1 MQRISHLALAF
12 VPLLIS
18 VPTHAQHRREL
29 LLRLRDDVSTAVAHA
44 SLTEKQTQNMD
55 RCQQMLLLAAQSRR
69 DHKHKLVNDRDLQ
82 HALKDL
88 EKAGK
93 DAAFRPE
100 DRQAIESDLQE
111 YRRIERNRQRPYRK
125 RRIRS

>member
-29 LLRLRDDVSTAVAHA
+29 LVRLRDDVSTAVAHS
-44 SLTEKQTQNMD
+44 SLAEKQRQNMD
-55 RCQQMLLLAAQSRR
+55 RCQQTLLLAAQSRR
-69 DHKHKLVNDRDLQ
+69 DHKLVNDRDLQ

-93 DAAFRPE
+93 DAAFRPQ
-100 DRQAIESDLQE
+100 DRQAIESDLRE
-111 YRRIERNRQRPYRK
+111 YRRVERNRQRPYRK

>member
-1 MQRISHLALAF
+1 MQRISHLALPLL
-12 VPLLIS
+12 PLLIV
-18 VPTHAQHRREL
+18 VPTHAQHRHEL

-55 RCQQMLLLAAQSRR
+55 RCQQTLLLAAQSRR
-69 DHKHKLVNDRDLQ
+69 DHKLVSDRDVQ

-93 DAAFRPE
+93 DAAFRPQ
-100 DRQAIESDLQE
+100 DRQAIESDLRE

>member
-1 MQRISHLALAF
+1 MQQISHLTLAF

-44 SLTEKQTQNMD
+44 SLTEKHTQNMD
-55 RCQQMLLLAAQSRR
+55 RCQQTLLLAAQSRR
-69 DHKHKLVNDRDLQ
+69 GQKLVNDRDLQ

-93 DAAFRPE
+93 DAAFRAQ

-111 YRRIERNRQRPYRK
+111 YRRIERNRQRPGYRK

>member
-1 MQRISHLALAF
+1 MQRIPHLALA
-12 VPLLIS
+12 VLPLLIA

-29 LLRLRDDVSTAVAHA
+29 LVRLRDDVSTAVAHA
-44 SLTEKQTQNMD
+44 RLTEKQTQNLD
-55 RCQQMLLLAAQSRR
+55 RCRQTLLLAAQSRPDSR
-69 DHKHKLVNDRDLQ
+69 LVNDRDLQ

-93 DAAFRPE
+93 DPAFRAE
-100 DRQAIESDLQE
+100 DRQAIERDLRE
-111 YRRIERNRQRPYRK
+111 YRRIERNRQRPGYRK

>member
-1 MQRISHLALAF
+1 MQRISHLALLLL
-12 VPLLIS
+12 PLLIA

-55 RCQQMLLLAAQSRR
+55 RCQQTLLLAAQSRR
-69 DHKHKLVNDRDLQ
+69 GQKVVNDRDLQ
-82 HALKDL
+82 HALKGL

-93 DAAFRPE
+93 DAAFRPQ
-100 DRQAIESDLQE
+100 DRQAIESDLRE
-111 YRRIERNRQRPYRK
+111 YRRIERNRQRPGYRK

>member
-12 VPLLIS
+12 VPLIIS

-44 SLTEKQTQNMD
+44 SLTEKHMQNMD
-55 RCQQMLLLAAQSRR
+55 RCQQTLLLAAQSRR
-69 DHKHKLVNDRDLQ
+69 NQKLVNDRDLQ

-111 YRRIERNRQRPYRK
+111 YRRIERNRQRPGYRK

>member
-29 LLRLRDDVSTAVAHA
+29 LVRLRDDVSTAVAHS
-44 SLTEKQTQNMD
+44 SLTEKQRQNMD
-55 RCQQMLLLAAQSRR
+55 RCQQTLLLAAQSRR
-69 DHKHKLVNDRDLQ
+69 DHKLVNDRDLQ

-93 DAAFRPE
+93 DAAFRPQ
-100 DRQAIESDLQE
+100 DRQAIESDLRE
-111 YRRIERNRQRPYRK
+111 YRRVERNRQRPYRK

>member
-29 LLRLRDDVSTAVAHA
+29 LVRLRDDVSTAVAHA
-44 SLTEKQTQNMD
+44 SLTEKQRQNMD
-55 RCQQMLLLAAQSRR
+55 RCQQTLLLAAQSRR
-69 DHKHKLVNDRDLQ
+69 DRKLVNDRDLQ

-93 DAAFRPE
+93 DAAFRAQ

-111 YRRIERNRQRPYRK
+111 YRRIERNRQRPGYRK

>member
-1 MQRISHLALAF
+1 M
-12 VPLLIS
+12 
-18 VPTHAQHRREL
+18 
-29 LLRLRDDVSTAVAHA
+29 RLRDDVSTAVAHA

-55 RCQQMLLLAAQSRR
+55 RCQQTLLLAAQSRR
-69 DHKHKLVNDRDLQ
+69 DRKLVSDRDVQ

-93 DAAFRPE
+93 DAAFRPQ
-100 DRQAIESDLQE
+100 DRQAIESDLRE